1 MSRGRQDGL
10 TYMTVL
16 FVVAILSGSFALVGE
31 VWETAARREK
41 ETELLFAGN
50 QLRNAIVSYYERT
63 PGNVKA
69 YPARLEDLLSD
80 PRLPGI
86 QRHLRKLYPDPL
98 GAKEWGL
105 IAAPQGGIAG
115 VYSLSDKAP
124 LKTAGFSVRDAAFEG
139 AAKYSDWKFMHAP
152 SVQNRPLVLTKPSA
166 ATAARS
172 SPQAQR

>member
-1 MSRGRQDGL
+1 MSRDRQDGL

-16 FVVAILSGSFALVGE
+16 FVVALLSGSLALVGE
-31 VWETAARREK
+31 AWETAARREK

-69 YPARLEDLLSD
+69 YPARLEDLLND
-80 PRLPGI
+80 PRQPGI

-105 IAAPQGGIAG
+105 IAAPHGGIAG

-124 LKTAGFSVRDAAFEG
+124 LRTAGFGVRDAAFEG
-139 AAKYSDWKFMHAP
+139 AAKYSDWKFMHTP
-152 SVQNRPLVLTKPSA
+152 SVQHGSFVLTKPSA
-166 ATAARS
+166 R
-172 SPQAQR
+172 PPP